1 MINDKE
7 EIQLKQFLQQGQKE
21 VADNGF
27 SKQVS
32 RRIARLK
39 TISVSINATAIV
51 IGILLVLK
59 TNAYY
64 TIYTST
70 LEAITSIDTE
80 PLQALLLSPTL
91 YICLGATLM
100 LGLCQLV
107 TSKKI

>member
-7 EIQLKQFLQQGQKE
+7 EILLKQFLQQGEKE
-21 VADNGF
+21 IADNGF

-32 RRIARLK
+32 RRIARLR

-51 IGILLVLK
+51 VGILLVLK
-59 TNAYY
+59 TNACY
-64 TIYTST
+64 TIYTSM
-70 LEAITSIDTE
+70 LEAIMSIDTE

-91 YICLGATLM
+91 YICLGATL
-100 LGLCQLV
+100 LWGLSLLV